1 MLSLA
6 VTSGKGGVGKTNV
19 AVNLAVGLARLR
31 HRVALLD
38 ADFGLGNVDVLLGL
52 APQLHLGHV
61 LTGERQIHEVLVEGP
76 DGVQIV
82 PATSGLR
89 ELSALTPLQWQRLS
103 AAIHTLGQSVDFLII
118 DTAAGISANVIDMLT
133 TSDRVAV
140 VTSPEPTAI
149 VDAYAMVK
157 VLTALDREQEVG
169 IVINGVSEGAEADAV
184 FGQLDRAAGQF
195 LGRSLRYYGFVAHD
209 PAVRTAVLVQR
220 PVIED
225 APQAPASRCFRMLAS
240 RVAGFSVSGGAGL
253 RLMRL
258 RTAQSSS
265 PEETEAPQCA

>member
-31 HRVALLD
+31 HRVALID
-38 ADFGLGNVDVLLGL
+38 ADFGLGNVDLLLGL
-52 APQLHLGHV
+52 APQRHLGHV
-61 LTGERQIHEVLVEGP
+61 LTGELRLDEVIVHGP
-76 DGVQIV
+76 EGVQIV
-82 PATSGLR
+82 PATSGVR
-89 ELSALTPLQWQRLS
+89 ELSALTPVQWQRLS
-103 AAIHTLGQSVDFLII
+103 SAIAALSESVDFLVI

-133 TSDRVAV
+133 AADRVAV

-169 IVINGVSEGAEADAV
+169 IIVNGAANAAEADAV
-184 FGQLDRAAGQF
+184 FAQLDKAAGQF
-195 LGRSLRYYGFVAHD
+195 LQRALRYYGFVAHD

-240 RVAGFSVSGGAGL
+240 RVAGFSASGGAGL
-253 RLMRL
+253 RLMRSKAL
-258 RTAQSSS
+258 ATP

>member
-1 MLSLA
+1 MLSVA

-38 ADFGLGNVDVLLGL
+38 ADFGLGNVDLLLGL
-52 APQLHLGHV
+52 APQRHLGHV
-61 LTGERQIHEVLVEGP
+61 LAGECEIAEVLVDGPEG
-76 DGVQIV
+76 VRIV

-89 ELSALTPLQWQRLS
+89 ELSALTAVQWQRLS
-103 AAIHTLGQSVDFLII
+103 AAIDALSQSTDFLII

-157 VLTALDREQEVG
+157 VLTALDRAQEVG
-169 IVINGVSEGAEADAV
+169 IVVNGVADAAEADSV
-184 FGQLDRAAGQF
+184 FAQLDKAASQF
-195 LGRSLRYYGFVAHD
+195 LERSLRYYGFVPHD

-225 APQAPASRCFRMLAS
+225 SPHAPASRCFRMLAS
-240 RVAGFSVSGGAGL
+240 RVAGFSAGGGGL

-258 RTAQSSS
+258 RSAPAPAS
-265 PEETEAPQCA
+265 EETEAPQCA